1 MLLSEL
7 KKAFQPLL
15 DISHKEK
22 SVEVMGI
29 KITLRSL
36 TPTQEVEIQK
46 CLPDLQDT
54 ESSPIEFVDV
64 FRMETLA
71 HAIVEVQGQSLRDQE
86 FIFTGEETSSGV
98 PVKMTKVD
106 AVKDVMSAWPRPVL
120 SLLFNEFTSLVE
132 ELESDVSSAIST
144 EPDLP
149 DAEKEIG
156 EKRAQ
161 DINRALDMEQVV
173 SRQSEMTSQI
183 SVVEDLK
190 FSDAL
195 KEVGT

>member
-22 SVEVMGI
+22 SIEVMGI

-46 CLPDLQDT
+46 SLPDLQDN
-54 ESSPIEFVDV
+54 EASPIEFVDV

-71 HAIVEVQGQSLRDQE
+71 HAIVEVQDQNLRDQE

-98 PVKMTKVD
+98 AVKITKTD
-106 AVKDVMSAWPRPVL
+106 AVKDVMSDWPRPVL

-149 DAEKEIG
+149 QVEKEIG
-156 EKRAQ
+156 EKRAH
-161 DINRALDMEQVV
+161 DINRAIDMENVV
-173 SRQSEMTSQI
+173 ARQSEMNSQI

-190 FSDAL
+190 FSEAL
-195 KEVGT
+195 KELET